1 MIIFSLSIIIGL
13 NIKETANIRII
24 LFESNQINCPEFL
37 KSSVKFFVLYVFPI
51 VIASHNSAFDDKIGE
66 CK

>member
-24 LFESNQINCPEFL
+24 LFESNLYNCPECL
-37 KSSVKFFVLYVFPI
+37 KSSVKFFVLYVQHKFPF
-51 VIASHNSAFDDKIGE
+51 VFSKSSQFLQD
-66 CK
+66 